1 MNMKHL
7 KQLLAVFLM
16 GAACTMQAQR
26 SEALLEKNWKF
37 SKGDFKEASQPE
49 FNDTKWESV
58 VIPHDWAIFGPFD
71 MNNDLQ
77 NVAVT
82 QNFEKKASLKTGRT
96 GGLPYVGTGWYRTC
110 FDAPADKEV
119 TLLFDGAM
127 SEARVYINGK
137 EACFW
142 PFGYNSFHCNV
153 TSLLNKDGK
162 NNTLAVRL
170 ENRPQSSRWYPGAG
184 LYRNVHLI
192 VTDKIHVPV
201 WGTQITTPHV
211 SKDFAAVRLQTK
223 IDNTSEKTAIRV
235 ETEILSPE
243 GKVVTR
249 KENTS
254 RINHGQPFEQNFI
267 VNAPELWSPESPS
280 LYKAVSKIYAD
291 DKLVDTYTT
300 RFGIRSIEYIADKGF
315 YLNGEHRK
323 FQGVCNH
330 HDLGPLGA
338 AINVAALRHQLTLL

>member
-1 MNMKHL
+1 MKHP
-7 KQLLAVFLM
+7 KQLLAVLLM
-16 GAACTMQAQR
+16 AAACTMQAQR

-96 GGLPYVGTGWYRTC
+96 GGLPYVGTGWYRTS

-211 SKDFAAVRLQTK
+211 NKDFAAVRLQTK
-223 IDNTSEKTAIRV
+223 IDNAGEKTAIRV

-254 RINHGQPFEQNFI
+254 RITHGQPFEQNFI

-280 LYKAVSKIYAD
+280 LYKAVS
-291 DKLVDTYTT
+291 
-300 RFGIRSIEYIADKGF
+300 
-315 YLNGEHRK
+315 
-323 FQGVCNH
+323 
-330 HDLGPLGA
+330 
-338 AINVAALRHQLTLL
+338 

>member
-1 MNMKHL
+1 MKHP
-7 KQLLAVFLM
+7 KQLLAVLLM
-16 GAACTMQAQR
+16 AAACTMQAQR

-96 GGLPYVGTGWYRTC
+96 GGLPYVGTGWYRTS

-162 NNTLAVRL
+162 NNTLSVRL

-184 LYRNVHLI
+184 QIGRA
-192 VTDKIHVPV
+192 HV
-201 WGTQITTPHV
+201 
-211 SKDFAAVRLQTK
+211 
-223 IDNTSEKTAIRV
+223 
-235 ETEILSPE
+235 
-243 GKVVTR
+243 
-249 KENTS
+249 
-254 RINHGQPFEQNFI
+254 
-267 VNAPELWSPESPS
+267 
-280 LYKAVSKIYAD
+280 
-291 DKLVDTYTT
+291 
-300 RFGIRSIEYIADKGF
+300 
-315 YLNGEHRK
+315 
-323 FQGVCNH
+323 
-330 HDLGPLGA
+330 
-338 AINVAALRHQLTLL
+338 